1 MLNYKEDEK
10 IINHLINHQLSKREP
25 YHMKITIFGATGRV
39 GNEVLQRTLAEGHEV
54 KVLVR
59 SLEKLPAHPN
69 LQKIKGDVKNFEE
82 TVQAMEQADAVIS
95 AIGTDKST
103 TLSEGVPNI
112 IRAMEQLNVK
122 RIVTIGT
129 AGILDSR
136 AERGKLRFQS
146 SESKRKLTFAAEE
159 HAKAFRA
166 LEASDLDWTI
176 ACPTYLP
183 DGSAIGV
190 YRTERNMLPLN
201 GEKITVGDTA
211 HFVYKELFQNE
222 FKHSRVGLAY

>member
-1 MLNYKEDEK
+1 
-10 IINHLINHQLSKREP
+10 
-25 YHMKITIFGATGRV
+25 MKITIFGATGRV
-39 GNEVLQRTLAEGHEV
+39 GNEVLQYALADGHEI

-59 SLEKLPAHPN
+59 SIEKLPEHPN
-69 LQKIKGDVKNFEE
+69 LQKIKGDVKSYED
-82 TVQAMEQADAVIS
+82 VVLAIEQADVVIS
-95 AIGTDKST
+95 AVGTDKT
-103 TLSEGVPNI
+103 ITLSEGVPNI
-112 IRAMEQLNVK
+112 IRAMKQLNIK

-136 AERGKLRFQS
+136 AESGKLRYES

-166 LEASDLDWTI
+166 LEASDLNWTI

-183 DGSAIGV
+183 DGPAIGV
-190 YRTERNMLPLN
+190 YRTEKNRLPLD

-211 HFVYKELFQNE
+211 HFVYQELFQNE
-222 FKHSRVGLAY
+222 FNHSRVGLAY